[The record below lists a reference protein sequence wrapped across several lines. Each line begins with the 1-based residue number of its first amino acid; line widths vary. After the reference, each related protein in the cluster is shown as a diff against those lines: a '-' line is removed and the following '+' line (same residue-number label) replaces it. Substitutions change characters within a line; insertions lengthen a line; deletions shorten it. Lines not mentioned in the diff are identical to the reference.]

1 MKECTLFSI
10 ILEYAFILTLYCRNV
25 NKFCYVIALMIG
37 VGAMLVIPS
46 APGHM
51 AKASTCSFS
60 FGFHGPTVG
69 STSTTSGGCSG
80 GGSLAVGAGGSSI
93 THGGSRSS
101 CTAGSS
107 GGGGNAVQFSDS
119 NGAVS
124 CSSHSP

>member
-1 MKECTLFSI
+1 MNRFG
-10 ILEYAFILTLYCRNV
+10 F
-25 NKFCYVIALMIG
+25 VIALIIAI
-37 VGAMLVIPS
+37 GAMLVIPS
-46 APGHM
+46 PIGHV

-60 FGFHGPTVG
+60 FGFHGATVG
-69 STSTTSGGCSG
+69 SSSTTSGGCSA

-107 GGGGNAVQFSDS
+107 GGGGNAVQFSDGK
-119 NGAVS
+119 GAVS